1 MNKSSILKVK
11 QKASKAVTGAE
22 TVITRFARFMGTE
35 SKSISGGLPSKSTM
49 KKARKFANTFHGG
62 GSKKLGKMLI
72 GSAIILPMV
81 LGTALKARAQSPT
94 DVLNSCLLYTSPSPR
109 D

>member
-1 MNKSSILKVK
+1 
-11 QKASKAVTGAE
+11 
-22 TVITRFARFMGTE
+22 
-35 SKSISGGLPSKSTM
+35 M

-81 LGTALKARAQSPT
+81 LGTALKWNSSESNGCAQ
-94 DVLNSCLLYTSPSPR
+94 
-109 D
+109 